1 MSRKI
6 IPVSVEDFS
15 PREFEGTLKA
25 LKDRVQMWIDEYGP
39 ESYVDWDPDFYYEY
53 EPNPSPR
60 FNIMIQ
66 REETDQ
72 EYAIR
77 TEKEEEAKALREKW
91 DREQFEK
98 LKKQFGEK

>member
-15 PREFEGTLKA
+15 PREFEGTLTA